1 MPKLTDS
8 QLVILSSAGQRD
20 DGAALP
26 LPKSLKLQGGV
37 VDDVL
42 KGLLKKDLL
51 TEQPAVNNAAAWRES
66 KAGQRL
72 TLVIT
77 DAGRAAI
84 GVPADMQK
92 NPQPTPTAASTTK
105 RSQVRGRA
113 AAGSKLSTK
122 AKSKSKSEPKAA
134 ASRAPARPG
143 TKQALLVELLRRKE
157 GATIAEAVKA
167 TGWQPHSVRGAI
179 SGTLKKKLGLAV
191 TSDKVEGRGRIY
203 RVVPKR

>member
-1 MPKLTDS
+1 MPKLTDT
-8 QLVILSSAGQRD
+8 QLVILSTASQRD

-26 LPKSLKLQGGV
+26 LPKSLKLQGSAVGR
-37 VDDVL
+37 VL
-42 KGLLKKDLL
+42 KSLLNKGLLA
-51 TEQPAVNNAAAWRES
+51 EQSAGNNAAAWRES
-66 KAGQRL
+66 KDGQRL

-92 NPQPTPTAASTTK
+92 NPQPTPTAESTTK
-105 RSQVRGRA
+105 RSKDRGRG
-113 AAGSKLSTK
+113 AAGSKRSTK
-122 AKSKSKSEPKAA
+122 AKSKSKAEPKAT
-134 ASRAPARPG
+134 ASRASARSG
-143 TKQALLVELLRRKE
+143 TKQALLVYLLRRKE
-157 GATIAEAVKA
+157 GTTIAEAVKA

-191 TSDKVEGRGRIY
+191 ISDKVAGRGRVY